1 MSEPIDYWKEVVRR
15 GVLAVGYSLQRT
27 VGEPILA
34 AELAQPQEGLKLRAA
49 YAAIEM
55 HKLASAETGTLLHAA
70 QRRLAAAL
78 ATSPATTELATYQS
92 LLTERLWAE
101 VSADPPR
108 GLERLAYPHEE

>member
-1 MSEPIDYWKEVVRR
+1 MSDPIDYWKDVVRR

-27 VGEPILA
+27 IGEPILA

-55 HKLASAETGTLLHAA
+55 HKLASAETGTALHVA

-78 ATSPATTELATYQS
+78 ASSPAAAELAAYQG
-92 LLTERLWAE
+92 LLIERLWVE
-101 VSADPPR
+101 VAVDPAQ

>member
-1 MSEPIDYWKEVVRR
+1 MSDPIDYWKEIVRR

-27 VGEPILA
+27 IGEPILA
-34 AELAQPQEGLKLRAA
+34 AELAHPQEGLKLRAA

-55 HKLASAETGTLLHAA
+55 HKLVSTEPGTMLHAA

-78 ATSPATTELATYQS
+78 ASSPAAAELAAYQG

-101 VSADPPR
+101 VAADPAH